1 MPGFRRAQLRGSDE
15 LFRSTE
21 EPGPAEP
28 PLPEPPVHPVP
39 TAPTHNLR
47 SVRLSEEDIQLLAE
61 AVQHLK
67 FPGKTPAR
75 PSIGRLRAP
84 RGAAAETAP
93 DPVGP
98 SSGPRFVLIPWREG
112 LCPWW
117 VRGNVPVVGA
127 RVGRRDDES

>member
-21 EPGPAEP
+21 EPASPAEP
-28 PLPEPPVHPVP
+28 APPPLPVHPVP

-47 SVRLSEEDIQLLAE
+47 SVRLSEEDIQLLAD

-75 PSIGRLRAP
+75 PSIGDFERLEALRQKLL
-84 RGAAAETAP
+84 R
-93 DPVGP
+93 
-98 SSGPRFVLIPWREG
+98 VL
-112 LCPWW
+112 
-117 VRGNVPVVGA
+117 
-127 RVGRRDDES
+127 